1 MPAAIV
7 QDDTI
12 PPSVPQGG
20 RNDSRVVKMAPVRY
34 CPRMEEPKLEGVLAK
49 SLLDDKLAGEICVA
63 AVELSSRSF
72 CGD

>member
-34 CPRMEEPKLEGVLAK
+34 CPRGKRMEEPKLEGVLAK
-49 SLLDDKLAGEICVA
+49 SLLDDMLAGEI
-63 AVELSSRSF
+63 SF
-72 CGD
+72 LQSG